1 MALKFKH
8 TLNVRWRDADGLAH
22 TNNSVYFT
30 YFEEARLAYII
41 ALQGG
46 LNPDIKR
53 TFNFIV
59 AHAEC
64 DFKSPSYVGEKL
76 DVYMGVTR
84 MKNASF
90 IMDYEVKSQKDNRL
104 VACGSTVL
112 VTYDYVKNKVI
123 PISPE
128 MRQSIENFEKS
139 L

>member
-22 TNNSVYFT
+22 TNNAVYFT
-30 YFEEARLAYII
+30 YFEEARVAYIV

-59 AHAEC
+59 ARAEC

-76 DVYMGVTR
+76 DVYIGVTQ

-90 IMDYEVKSQKDNRL
+90 IMDYEIKSQKDDRL
-104 VACGSTVL
+104 VAQGKTVL

-123 PISPE
+123 PIPPD
-128 MRQSIENFEKS
+128 MRQSMEDFEKS

>member
-30 YFEEARLAYII
+30 YFEEARLAYIM

-59 AHAEC
+59 ARAEC
-64 DFKSPSYVGEKL
+64 DFKSPSYVNEKL
-76 DVYMGVTR
+76 DVYIGVTH

-104 VACGSTVL
+104 VAQGKTVL
-112 VTYDYVKNKVI
+112 VSYDYVKNKVTPI
-123 PISPE
+123 PPE
-128 MRQSIENFEKS
+128 MRKSIEEFEKS

>member
-30 YFEEARLAYII
+30 YFEEARLAYIM

-59 AHAEC
+59 ARAGC
-64 DFKSPSYVGEKL
+64 DF
-76 DVYMGVTR
+76 
-84 MKNASF
+84 
-90 IMDYEVKSQKDNRL
+90 
-104 VACGSTVL
+104 
-112 VTYDYVKNKVI
+112 
-123 PISPE
+123 
-128 MRQSIENFEKS
+128 
-139 L
+139 